1 MNYKKLYS
9 TLLLIS
15 LLSLNSAF
23 AKSNFTYS
31 QAEIQY
37 PVQQTNTGN
46 QHLMTYNSNEPL
58 RGSVITVPAGCA
70 FPATLTTELSSE
82 YATTGQAVNMILTQ
96 DFYYDKKLVAPAGS
110 AVSGTVVEVKSAKH
124 GSLNGKLSVRFN
136 QIITPTGTQI
146 PISAVIKTDDN
157 SGVLVGGT
165 KKDVAKEYTKDVVVG
180 SAAGALSGLVFGA
193 LAGGDKLGRGVAL
206 GTAVGAGGGL
216 VKSAIDKGQEV
227 RIPANS
233 NVELY
238 LTQPITVTSSHYS
251 SNYSFEN

>member
-15 LLSLNSAF
+15 LVSLNSAF
-23 AKSNFTYS
+23 AKTNFSYS
-31 QAEIQY
+31 QQPVQY
-37 PVQQTNTGN
+37 PIQSTNAGYQQP
-46 QHLMTYNSNEPL
+46 LTYNNNEPL
-58 RGSVITVPAGCA
+58 RGSVITVPAGCT
-70 FPATLTTELSSE
+70 FPATLTSELSSGSVS
-82 YATTGQAVNMILTQ
+82 AGQPVYMVLSQ
-96 DFYYDKKLVAPAGS
+96 DFYYNNKLVAPAGS
-110 AVSGTVVEVKSAKH
+110 SVSGTVTEVKSARH
-124 GSLNGKLSVRFN
+124 GSLNGKLAVRFN
-136 QIITPTGTQI
+136 QITTPTGSQI
-146 PISAVIKTDDN
+146 PISAIIKTDDN
-157 SGVLVGGT
+157 SGVLLGGT

-227 RIPANS
+227 TIPANS
-233 NVELY
+233 RIELY
-238 LTQPITVTSSHYS
+238 LTQPITVSSTSS